1 MIGTGIGGLRPFIE
15 IWRDVQES
23 ARPKS
28 GSENS
33 VCGGQNSMDNVLW
46 IKSNPP
52 VPLAIVLRPRGEDR
66 LRDEMLQLKRA
77 GIQTLVSLLEPDEAK
92 ELGLAGEEK
101 LAEDAGMHF
110 LNYPI
115 PDTKVPHDAA
125 HFHSFVA
132 GIANRLQAGESV
144 GVHCRG
150 CIGRSTILAACALI
164 QMGWKPLDAV
174 AEVEAARGYPVPEND
189 DQLRWIQRYK
199 AKP

>member
-1 MIGTGIGGLRPFIE
+1 
-15 IWRDVQES
+15 
-23 ARPKS
+23 
-28 GSENS
+28 
-33 VCGGQNSMDNVLW
+33 MDDILW

-52 VPLAIVLRPRGEDR
+52 VSLAIVLRPQGGDG
-66 LRDEMLQLKRA
+66 LRAELLKVKNA

-92 ELGLAGEEK
+92 LLGLADEAKVAEEIG
-101 LAEDAGMHF
+101 LRFA
-110 LNYPI
+110 NYPI
-115 PDTKVPHDAA
+115 PDTKVPHDIA

-132 GIANRLQAGESV
+132 GIANRLRAGESV

-150 CIGRSTILAACALI
+150 CIGRSTILASCALI

-189 DQLRWIQRYK
+189 EQLRWIQRYK